1 MPCELANAYNIPV
14 RPTRRALLKGAGSAF
29 FAAALGQLAAPAP
42 VEPSKGE
49 VPRVHAIQTGHVK
62 VKKAQIEGC
71 GHGLARQLGP
81 ILDTRWSDW
90 LPTYAWAIEHK
101 EGVIVVDTGQATHL
115 KSLPAW
121 HPYFQLAVQFRIEP
135 EQEIGP
141 QLHAIGIG
149 KTDVRKVVLT
159 HVHIDHDAGLSHF
172 PHSKILASAG
182 EIERAS
188 GLAGEIRGYLPERWP
203 SWFSPSPI
211 VFEKTAFGPFDR
223 SLKLTNAGDV
233 IALPTPGHTPDHLS
247 VAVLDGETI
256 LFLAGDA
263 SYAEHQMLA
272 GIVDGVSPKEAPAL
286 ITLRKIRQLA
296 KTNPLVYLPTH
307 DPDAADRLEARKLT
321 VLVKRLERS
330 WSLLR
335 KSSFMV
341 LPESQ
346 DG

>member
-1 MPCELANAYNIPV
+1 MPSELANAHNLA
-14 RPTRRALLKGAGSAF
+14 TRRTLLKGAGGAF
-29 FAAALGQLAAPAP
+29 LAAAIGKPAALASTKS
-42 VEPSKGE
+42 SKGE
-49 VPRVHAIQTGHVK
+49 GMRVHAIRTGHVK
-62 VKKAQIEGC
+62 VKKAQIEGR

-81 ILDTRWSDW
+81 ILDTQWSDW

-135 EQEIGP
+135 EEEVGP
-141 QLHAIGIG
+141 QLRAIGIG
-149 KTDVRKVVLT
+149 KKDVRKVVLT

-172 PHSKILASAG
+172 PHSQILASAG

-188 GLAGEIRGYLPERWP
+188 GLAGAVRGYLPQRWP
-203 SWFSPSPI
+203 SWFAPSPI

-223 SLKLTNAGDV
+223 SLKLTHAGDV

-263 SYAEHQMLA
+263 SYAEHEMLA
-272 GIVDGVSPKEAPAL
+272 GIVDGVSPEEALAL
-286 ITLRKIRQLA
+286 TTLTKIRQLA

-307 DPDAADRLEARKLT
+307 DPDAAHRLEARKPT
-321 VLVKRLERS
+321 VLSKAA
-330 WSLLR
+330 
-335 KSSFMV
+335 
-341 LPESQ
+341 
-346 DG
+346 

>member
-1 MPCELANAYNIPV
+1 MQSS
-14 RPTRRALLKGAGSAF
+14 RRAFLKGTGSAVL
-29 FAAALGQLAAPAP
+29 AAALGNTAAAAP
-42 VEPSKGE
+42 VESARAGGA
-49 VPRVHAIQTGHVK
+49 RVHVIQTGHVK
-62 VKKAQIEGC
+62 VKETQIEGC
-71 GHGLARQLGP
+71 GHGRVRRLGP
-81 ILDTRWSDW
+81 ILDTRWSQW

-135 EQEIGP
+135 EEEVGP
-141 QLHAIGIG
+141 QLRALGIG
-149 KTDVRKVVLT
+149 RKDVRKVVLT

-172 PHSKILASAG
+172 PHSQILASAG
-182 EIERAS
+182 EIKRAS

-203 SWFSPSPI
+203 SWFDPSPI

-223 SLKLTNAGDV
+223 SLKLTMAGDV

-272 GIVDGVSPKEAPAL
+272 GIVDGVSPEEAPAL
-286 ITLRKIRQLA
+286 ATLGKIRHLA

-307 DPDAADRLEARKLT
+307 DPGSAHRLETRKLT
-321 VLVKRLERS
+321 NLAKAA
-330 WSLLR
+330 
-335 KSSFMV
+335 
-341 LPESQ
+341 
-346 DG
+346 

>member
-1 MPCELANAYNIPV
+1 MSDELANAHDFLVTPS
-14 RPTRRALLKGAGSAF
+14 RRTLLKGAGGAF
-29 FAAALGQLAAPAP
+29 FTAAIGKPAALASI
-42 VEPSKGE
+42 EPSRGE
-49 VPRVHAIQTGHVK
+49 GTRVHAIQTGHVK

-81 ILDTRWSDW
+81 ILDAQWSDW

-135 EQEIGP
+135 EEEVGP
-141 QLHAIGIG
+141 QLRAIGIG
-149 KTDVRKVVLT
+149 QKDVRRVVLT
-159 HVHIDHDAGLSHF
+159 HVHMDHDAGLSYF
-172 PHSKILASAG
+172 PHSEILASAG

-203 SWFSPSPI
+203 SWFAPSPI
-211 VFEKTAFGPFDR
+211 VFERTAFGPFDG

-233 IALPTPGHTPDHLS
+233 VALPTPGHTPDHLS

-263 SYAEHQMLA
+263 SYAEYQMLA
-272 GIVDGVSPKEAPAL
+272 GIVDGVSPEEAPAL

-296 KTNPLVYLPTH
+296 KTNPLIYLPTH
-307 DPDAADRLEARKLT
+307 DPEAAHRLEARKRT
-321 VLVKRLERS
+321 VFSKAA
-330 WSLLR
+330 
-335 KSSFMV
+335 
-341 LPESQ
+341 
-346 DG
+346 